1 MADETEQMIWQGDV
15 WSGMFVHR
23 EYCQYTTGHSPF
35 GSGPIQVIS
44 LMKLRNLVWSDQGA
58 LIGRDVED
66 LDTWVTREMMETLE
80 LLRVD
85 VATFG
90 IHDLDFGV
98 CHARTLTKDECLFK
112 KKGRQKRTGLQWTM
126 NKMTE
131 VGGQPLTKAE
141 PKAIKD
147 HAGLRVGLLVISMNW
162 LNLDGL
168 STNMTNPDQLAEW
181 TDEVEMPEV
190 DFFLGG
196 HEHLYLETDRYV
208 KPWVQECL
216 ISMPNILPRHG
227 IEVGPAHDT
236 LDKMPSSE
244 AFDLVSGDANKREY
258 KCYVEMLIARGLLD
272 KNAMIVADN
281 KSCCGFPSA
290 LSESCLLEET
300 EPKTRSNT
308 KKDRVQSTILS
319 PGVILSCSSLTGPR
333 IQSTSRSKR
342 RIRSVQQSHEQF
354 VGIKYNTE
362 ENDDV
367 FEENYMTVYVK
378 TINGKTMSIRYYK
391 NMTAAVILE
400 EVERRTLIPRDMIR
414 LVHKGK
420 AINEKKSM
428 KENNIK
434 AKETIEMSLRL
445 LGGMEANEQMD
456 THETEE
462 DRDKK
467 KEAGRRKR
475 RKNDETK

>member
-1 MADETEQMIWQGDV
+1 M
-15 WSGMFVHR
+15 
-23 EYCQYTTGHSPF
+23 
-35 GSGPIQVIS
+35 
-44 LMKLRNLVWSDQGA
+44 
-58 LIGRDVED
+58 IGRDIED
-66 LDTWVTREMMETLE
+66 LDTWVTRELMETLE

-98 CHARTLTKDECLFK
+98 CHAWTLTKDECLFK
-112 KKGRQKRTGLQWTM
+112 KKGGQKREGLQWTM

-131 VGGQPLTKAE
+131 VGGQPLTEAE

-168 STNMTNPDQLAEW
+168 STNMTNPDKLAEW
-181 TDEVEMPEV
+181 TDEMEMPEV

-196 HEHLYLETDRYV
+196 HEHLYQETDRYV
-208 KPWVQECL
+208 KPWVHECL
-216 ISMPNILPRHG
+216 ISMPNILPRHE
-227 IEVGPAHDT
+227 IEVGPAYDT
-236 LDKMPSSE
+236 LDKIPSSE

-258 KCYVEMLIARGLLD
+258 KCYVEMLIARGLID
-272 KNAMIVADN
+272 ENAMIVADN
-281 KSCCGFPSA
+281 KSYCGFPSA

-308 KKDRVQSTILS
+308 KKDSDQITVLS
-319 PGVILSCSSLTGPR
+319 PGVIPSCSSLTGPR
-333 IQSTSRSKR
+333 IQSTYPSKR
-342 RIRSVQQSHEQF
+342 RIRSVQQSHEKF
-354 VGIKYNTE
+354 VGIEYNTE

-367 FEENYMTVYVK
+367 LDENYMTVYVK
-378 TINGKTMSIRYYK
+378 TINGKTISTRYCR

-420 AINEKKSM
+420 AINGKKSM

-434 AKETIEMSLRL
+434 AKETIEMSLGL
-445 LGGMEANEQMD
+445 LGGMEVSEQMD

-462 DRDKK
+462 DREKK
-467 KEAGRRKR
+467 RKLDEGKEGKMTKPNEDIAHLKR
-475 RKNDETK
+475 DIMEALKKIG